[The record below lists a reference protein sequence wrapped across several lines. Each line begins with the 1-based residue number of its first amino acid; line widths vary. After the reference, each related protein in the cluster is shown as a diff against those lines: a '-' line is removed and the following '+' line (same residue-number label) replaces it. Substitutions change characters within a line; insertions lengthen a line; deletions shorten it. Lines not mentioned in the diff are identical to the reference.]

1 MSGPRAGGAAAGR
14 EYAFGVSAALPPAGR
29 FDVGPD
35 LDLRLVRYFTAVA
48 EQASF
53 GRAAAVLHLAQP
65 SLSRQ
70 IQRLEAQLGV
80 RLLDR
85 TPQGSV
91 LTEAGRAFLPQ
102 ARAVL
107 HAARRAMATAREAA
121 PPRSVTIG
129 HVDGVVVTPAVRDL
143 HRRHP
148 DAQIR
153 TRHLTSLA
161 AGDALTGY
169 QVDALV
175 ARAPFAFPSDGLRVS
190 VLYEEARVLV
200 VPAAHRLAA
209 RHTVRHDDFADE
221 ALIPC
226 PMAAGAAAWGAFWHL
241 DPRPGEWTAP
251 TGPALIDS
259 FEDKLELIAD
269 GQAVAVLPAGDR
281 RVTLRP
287 DLATVPIEGLAP
299 GHVVLV
305 TRDGE
310 QDPLIADFRESALAH
325 LPRHA

>member
-1 MSGPRAGGAAAGR
+1 VSDVFPPPVRAD
-14 EYAFGVSAALPPAGR
+14 L
-29 FDVGPD
+29 GPD
-35 LDLRLVRYFTAVA
+35 LDLRLVRYFTVVA

-53 GRAAAVLHLAQP
+53 GRAAAALHLAQP

-70 IQRLEAQLGV
+70 IRRLEAQLGV

-85 TPQGSV
+85 TSRGSV
-91 LTEAGRAFLPQ
+91 LTAAGRAFLPQ

-107 HAARRAMATAREAA
+107 QAARTAMASAREAE

-129 HVDGVVVTPAVRDL
+129 HVDDVVVTPAVRDL
-143 HRRHP
+143 HRRRP
-148 DAQIR
+148 DARVR
-153 TRHLTSLA
+153 TRHLTSRTA
-161 AGDALTGY
+161 HEALIGR

-175 ARAPFAFPSDGLRVS
+175 ARSPFAFPAEGLRIS
-190 VLYEEARVLV
+190 VLYEEPRVLV
-200 VPAAHRLAA
+200 VPIAHRLAGKDA
-209 RHTVRHDDFADE
+209 VGPADFAQE
-221 ALIPC
+221 AFIPC
-226 PMAAGAAAWGAFWHL
+226 PMAASATAWGVFWHL

-287 DLATVPIEGLAP
+287 DLTTVPIEGVAP
-299 GHVVLV
+299 CQVVLA
-305 TRDGE
+305 TRAGE
-310 QDPLIADFRESALAH
+310 EDPLVADFHDSARTH
-325 LPRHA
+325 LPQAA